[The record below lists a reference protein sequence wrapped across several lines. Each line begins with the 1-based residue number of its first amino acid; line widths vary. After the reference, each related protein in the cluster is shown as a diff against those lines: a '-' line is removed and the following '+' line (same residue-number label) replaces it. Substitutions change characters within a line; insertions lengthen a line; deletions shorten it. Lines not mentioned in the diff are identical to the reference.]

1 MFQLLGHKMID
12 GLRRTL
18 ININCSIC
26 DILPYCLRQGEKI
39 FFLIKPTSAN
49 LSLYERW
56 RSSSNH
62 CEMFFA
68 DQVDKCYK
76 CTLKQGQ
83 TLFIPSGNSLFWETH
98 QAIACVLLSQWKTLC
113 CGGFRD

>member
-1 MFQLLGHKMID
+1 MMLN
-12 GLRRTL
+12 T
-18 ININCSIC
+18 CSC
-26 DILPYCLRQGEKI
+26 PQGEKI

-62 CEMFFA
+62 GEMFFA

-83 TLFIPSGNSLFWETH
+83 TLFVPSGQSPSHSALR
-98 QAIACVLLSQWKTLC
+98 K
-113 CGGFRD
+113 

>member
-1 MFQLLGHKMID
+1 MQFVTVPDDADVPERPVCFWVFFCFFNFFFL
-12 GLRRTL
+12 
-18 ININCSIC
+18 
-26 DILPYCLRQGEKI
+26 QGEKI

-56 RSSSNH
+56 WSSSNH
-62 CEMFFA
+62 SEMFFA

-83 TLFIPSGNSLFWETH
+83 TLFIPSGQGDRRRL
-98 QAIACVLLSQWKTLC
+98 
-113 CGGFRD
+113 G